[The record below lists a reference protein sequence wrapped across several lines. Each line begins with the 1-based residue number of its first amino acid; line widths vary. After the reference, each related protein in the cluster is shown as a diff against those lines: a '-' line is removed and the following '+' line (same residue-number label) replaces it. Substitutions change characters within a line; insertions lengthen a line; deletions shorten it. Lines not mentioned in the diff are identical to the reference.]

1 VLAIRLLDRPVS
13 SLVFGSGLL
22 FAAFDLANKQSFENQ
37 WLLVCQLLVLG
48 LACSAAERAGA
59 ERAAAQRAPA
69 AEPAPP
75 ADPPRRPAFRH
86 EGADVP

>member
-1 VLAIRLLDRPVS
+1 VS

-37 WLLVCQLLVLG
+37 WLLACQLLVFG
-48 LACSAAERAGA
+48 LACRAAETAGA
-59 ERAAAQRAPA
+59 ERAVAADQ
-69 AEPAPP
+69 APP
-75 ADPPRRPAFRH
+75 PTDPPRPAFRH